1 MSREYVQENG
11 QQNNERDS
19 DLKIKYY
26 EVLKETA
33 FFNVDEKNKVGVPIR
48 GKSGK
53 KWTVNKGK
61 YVKSFGDVRTLRT
74 QDGKHKFL
82 ILVNGAG
89 ILNDNVALY
98 NDEVDDCGCDGNPI
112 ATPTDLQK
120 LNGSKQLDEL
130 NEINNVTNQN
140 EKVMKNE
147 NVIENAKEKKTDKN
161 GLIGFLIGAAIGG
174 GIMWFSTKDKKK
186 TIIGAVVGALL
197 GMIFGYLIGRRGT
210 KKIETVE
217 DTEAI
222 EIKNN
227 DDVEK
232 STSIDAKEE
241 TSNKK
246 QTQEKGS
253 GEDFYKIGDE
263 YTFTLPQNFSVMSY
277 NEGTMFVSKDKNNKK
292 VILNKGQEIS
302 GKVVEIK
309 NPNIFI
315 FDPIEHN
322 AVKIQS
328 KKPLPYIKLKG
339 TANSYIPL
347 SAITE
352 DSIITK
358 ENAEDYLSG
367 VDEMVDEIYVKGRYS
382 GLKAFNLMY
391 CPQYDKAISGLIL
404 KKAEEN
410 KKQKEELSENQ
421 QEMSFPETTG

>member
-1 MSREYVQENG
+1 MSRDYVKENEKEDG
-11 QQNNERDS
+11 
-19 DLKIKYY
+19 LKIKYY
-26 EVLKETA
+26 QVLKETA
-33 FFNVDEKNKVGVPIR
+33 FFTVDEVNKVGIPIK

-61 YVKSFGDVRTLRT
+61 YVKSFGDVRTLKT
-74 QDGKHKFL
+74 QDGRHKFL

-89 ILNDNVALY
+89 ILNDNVVLY

-112 ATPTDLQK
+112 ATPTDLEK
-120 LNGSKQLDEL
+120 LNGTKQIDET
-130 NEINNVTNQN
+130 NNVINQN
-140 EKVMKNE
+140 ESVMKNE

-161 GLIGFLIGAAIGG
+161 GFIGFLIGAAIGG

-197 GMIFGYLIGRRGT
+197 GMIFGYLMGRRGT
-210 KKIETVE
+210 KKLETIE
-217 DTEAI
+217 DTDAI

-227 DDVEK
+227 DDIEK
-232 STSIDAKEE
+232 SKSTQAKEE
-241 TSNKK
+241 ISSKK
-246 QTQEKGS
+246 QSQEKGS

-263 YTFTLPQNFSVMSY
+263 YTFIMPQNFSVMSY
-277 NEGTMFVSKDKNNKK
+277 DGGTMFVSKDKNNKK
-292 VILNKGQEIS
+292 VIITKGQEVS
-302 GKVVEIK
+302 GKIVEIK

-339 TANSYIPL
+339 TNNSYIPL

-352 DSIITK
+352 DSVITK

-367 VDEMVDEIYVKGRYS
+367 VDEMVDEIYVKGRYC

-391 CPQYDKAISGLIL
+391 CPQYDKTISGLIL

-410 KKQKEELSENQ
+410 KKQKEELTENQ